1 MDVRDIFKEVSEQL
15 LSEFR
20 KSSGVTHAVGK
31 GDLREDAF
39 RDFLV
44 NYLPKRYGVGRGQ
57 VVTPDNRISG
67 QLDIVIYDPL
77 HCPRLIA
84 SASHSIYPIES
95 VYGAISMKSQL
106 DSEELKDGYKNIA
119 SLKAIL
125 PRRGFSHSPTSGMI
139 IGMARAI
146 PVTGVIAYGSNRSL
160 EAIASQVSELD
171 KRCSDIAIRPDF
183 VAVIGQGIIAPRG
196 PLRGEFNEYKLP
208 EEPELLA
215 ALRKTGRH
223 TLLRLYMQVL
233 RELNALT
240 LRPLDL
246 HDYDTMPRIIG
257 PYRVGGDARFV
268 MYPIDGSPSLGRV
281 VRLTKS
287 GIDEIVGRSKPVT
300 LQQHMLNRTGQA
312 VEHLEEAGFDPN
324 STVHEYNPKNLP
336 PISLNN
342 MKMAEDGSVFSGQP
356 AFQPINIKIDGKSY
370 AVDVFSLA
378 KDHLEDDP
386 DFTVDELMSS

>member
-1 MDVRDIFKEVSEQL
+1 MDIRDIFKEVSEQL

-77 HCPRLIA
+77 YCPRLIA

-125 PRRGFSHSPTSGMI
+125 PQGGFSHSPTSGMI
-139 IGMARAI
+139 IGMARAM

-160 EAIASQVSELD
+160 DAIASQVRELD
-171 KRCSDIAIRPDF
+171 KQCSDIAIRPDF

-196 PLRGEFNEYKLP
+196 PLRG
-208 EEPELLA
+208 
-215 ALRKTGRH
+215 
-223 TLLRLYMQVL
+223 
-233 RELNALT
+233 
-240 LRPLDL
+240 
-246 HDYDTMPRIIG
+246 
-257 PYRVGGDARFV
+257 
-268 MYPIDGSPSLGRV
+268 
-281 VRLTKS
+281 
-287 GIDEIVGRSKPVT
+287 
-300 LQQHMLNRTGQA
+300 
-312 VEHLEEAGFDPN
+312 
-324 STVHEYNPKNLP
+324 
-336 PISLNN
+336 
-342 MKMAEDGSVFSGQP
+342 
-356 AFQPINIKIDGKSY
+356 
-370 AVDVFSLA
+370 
-378 KDHLEDDP
+378 
-386 DFTVDELMSS
+386 